1 MDIQIVAVPYD
12 SGMKLARMGCGPGRL
27 AQEGE
32 RVLQA
37 DGHTTRVDTIEVDD
51 DFPTEVG
58 TTFRLHRRVALK
70 VKEAREAKHFPLVF
84 AGNCG
89 TASIGTVAGL
99 SDTPTGVIWF
109 DAHGDFNTP
118 ETTGS
123 GFLDGMAL
131 SVITGRCWTMLA
143 KSIPGFQVMPEN
155 RVIHAGGRDL
165 DGRESE
171 HMQSSNMCILT
182 PERIKN
188 AGIARAIKPGL
199 DYISINCERVYLHI
213 DMDILDPSEGRGNH
227 FATDGGL
234 KAAELLEAID
244 QIAER
249 LPIVAA
255 GIASYNPAGDE
266 GQKALGVGLELMKRI
281 ASKGTV

>member
-1 MDIQIVAVPYD
+1 VDIQILTVPYD
-12 SGMKLARMGCGPGRL
+12 SGMKLARMGCGPGRF
-27 AQEGE
+27 AQEAG
-32 RVLQA
+32 RVLQES
-37 DGHTTRVDTIEVDD
+37 GHTTRVETIEADD
-51 DFPTEVG
+51 NFPTEIS

-99 SDTPTGVIWF
+99 SDVPTGVIWF

-131 SVITGRCWTMLA
+131 SVITGRCWATLA
-143 KSIPGFQVMPEN
+143 KSVPGFQAIPEN

-165 DGRESE
+165 DGREHE
-171 HMQSSNMCILT
+171 MMQSSNMCVLT

-188 AGIARAIKPGL
+188 VGIARAIKPGL
-199 DYISINCERVYLHI
+199 DYININCERVYLHI
-213 DMDILDPSEGRGNH
+213 DMDILDPSEGKGNH
-227 FATDGGL
+227 FATPGGL
-234 KAAELLEAID
+234 KAAELFDAID
-244 QIAER
+244 QIGER

-255 GIASYNPAGDE
+255 GIASYDPAGDE
-266 GQKALGVGLELMKRI
+266 GDKALGVGLELMKKI
-281 ASKGTV
+281 AHHGKC